1 MKLNLEKLRDVIK
14 TMGEYLFPVEK
25 VTSYFKSIKSKSDLQ
40 KFIQQRSAHVT
51 QNTLY
56 GYLKTRMGHKFT
68 LMVQDEIFSKSINI
82 AKWNIYMVAIADFT
96 FYTFSY
102 LISEKNLK
110 ENDCKEI
117 YLDIIEKE
125 KVNGLTDEVYN
136 KAKKEFL
143 NRQEK
148 IDFHKYYL
156 DNPFKES
163 CLALY
168 NWAPIA
174 DELKTLD
181 KEIVL
186 NSMRLK
192 WNLKIEEFKKLTKNI
207 YFN

>member
-1 MKLNLEKLRDVIK
+1 
-14 TMGEYLFPVEK
+14 MGEYLFPIEK
-25 VTSYFKSIKSKSDLQ
+25 VTSYFKSINSKKDLQ

-68 LMVQDEIFSKSINI
+68 LMVDDEVFSQSINI
-82 AKWNIYMVAIADFT
+82 AKWNIYMIAIADFT

-102 LISEKNLK
+102 LINEKNLK

-117 YLDIIEKE
+117 FLDIIEKE
-125 KVNGLTDEVYN
+125 KANGLSDEIYL
-136 KAKKEFL
+136 KAKNEFL
-143 NRQEK
+143 NRHEK
-148 IDFHKYYL
+148 IDFNKYYL
-156 DNPFKES
+156 VNPFKES

-174 DELKTLD
+174 DELKILD

-192 WNLKIEEFKKLTKNI
+192 WNLKIDEFKKLAKN
-207 YFN
+207 FNFN

>member
-1 MKLNLEKLRDVIK
+1 
-14 TMGEYLFPVEK
+14 MGEYLFPVEK

-51 QNTLY
+51 QTTLY
-56 GYLKTRMGHKFT
+56 GYLKTRIGVKYT
-68 LMVQDEIFSKSINI
+68 AMVEDEVFSKSINI
-82 AKWNIYMVAIADFT
+82 AKWNIYMIAIADCA

-117 YLDIIEKE
+117 YLNIIEKE
-125 KVNGLTDEVYN
+125 KVNGLSNEVYH
-136 KAKKEFL
+136 KAKSEFL
-143 NRQEK
+143 NRYEN
-148 IDFHKYYL
+148 IDFQKYYL
-156 DNPFKES
+156 ENPFKES

-192 WNLKIEEFKKLTKNI
+192 WNLKIDEFKKLTKNLN
-207 YFN
+207 FN

>member
-1 MKLNLEKLRDVIK
+1 
-14 TMGEYLFPVEK
+14 MGEYLFPVEK
-25 VTSYFKSIKSKSDLQ
+25 VTSYFKSIKTKSDLQ

-68 LMVQDEIFSKSINI
+68 LMVQDEIFSKSINM
-82 AKWNIYMVAIADFT
+82 AKWNIYTVALADCT

-110 ENDCKEI
+110 DNDCKEI

-125 KVNGLTDEVYN
+125 KKNGLSDDIYL

-143 NRQEK
+143 NRYEK

-156 DNPFKES
+156 NKPFQES

-174 DELKTLD
+174 DELKILD

-192 WNLKIEEFKKLTKNI
+192 WNLKIDEFNKLTKNLN
-207 YFN
+207 FN

>member
-1 MKLNLEKLRDVIK
+1 
-14 TMGEYLFPVEK
+14 MGEYLFPVEK

-51 QNTLY
+51 QTTLY
-56 GYLKTRMGHKFT
+56 GYLKTRIGVKYT
-68 LMVQDEIFSKSINI
+68 AMVEDEVFSKSINI
-82 AKWNIYMVAIADFT
+82 AKWNIYMVAIADCA

-117 YLDIIEKE
+117 YLEIIEKE
-125 KVNGLTDEVYN
+125 KVNGLTDEIYE

-143 NRQEK
+143 VRYEN
-148 IDFHKYYL
+148 IDFKKYYL

-163 CLALY
+163 CFALY

-192 WNLKIEEFKKLTKNI
+192 WNLKIDEFKKLTKNLK
-207 YFN
+207 FN

>member
-1 MKLNLEKLRDVIK
+1 
-14 TMGEYLFPVEK
+14 MGEYLFPVEK
-25 VTSYFKSIKSKSDLQ
+25 VTSYFKSIKSKNDLQ

-51 QNTLY
+51 QTTLY
-56 GYLKTRMGHKFT
+56 GYLKTRIGVKYT
-68 LMVQDEIFSKSINI
+68 AMVEDEVFSKSINI
-82 AKWNIYMVAIADFT
+82 AKWNIYMVAIADCT

-125 KVNGLTDEVYN
+125 KVNGLSDEIYFR
-136 KAKKEFL
+136 AKKEFL
-143 NRQEK
+143 SRHEK

-156 DNPFKES
+156 DNPFKDS
-163 CLALY
+163 CMALF

-174 DELKTLD
+174 DELKILD

-192 WNLKIEEFKKLTKNI
+192 WNLKIDEFKKLTKNLN
-207 YFN
+207 FN

>member
-1 MKLNLEKLRDVIK
+1 
-14 TMGEYLFPVEK
+14 MGEYLFPVEK
-25 VTSYFKSIKSKSDLQ
+25 VTSYFKSIKSKNDLQ

-51 QNTLY
+51 QTTLY
-56 GYLKTRMGHKFT
+56 GYLKTRIGVKYT
-68 LMVQDEIFSKSINI
+68 AMVEDEVFSKSINI
-82 AKWNIYMVAIADFT
+82 AKWNIYMVALADCT

-102 LISEKNLK
+102 LISQKNLK
-110 ENDCKEI
+110 KNDCKLI

-125 KVNGLTDEVYN
+125 KSNGLSDEIYS
-136 KAKKEFL
+136 KAKEEFL
-143 NRQEK
+143 NRSEK

-192 WNLKIEEFKKLTKNI
+192 WNLKVDEFKNLTKNLN
-207 YFN
+207 FS

>member
-1 MKLNLEKLRDVIK
+1 
-14 TMGEYLFPVEK
+14 MGEYLFPVEK

-51 QNTLY
+51 QTTLY
-56 GYLKTRMGHKFT
+56 GYLKTRIGVKYSA
-68 LMVQDEIFSKSINI
+68 MVEDEVFSKSINI
-82 AKWNIYMVAIADFT
+82 AKWNIYTVAIADCV
-96 FYTFSY
+96 FYVFSY

-125 KVNGLTDEVYN
+125 RANGLSDEIYL

-143 NRQEK
+143 NRHEK
-148 IDFHKYYL
+148 IDFHKYYT

-168 NWAPIA
+168 NWAPIS
-174 DELKTLD
+174 DELKILD

-192 WNLKIEEFKKLTKNI
+192 WNLKIDEFKKLTKNLS
-207 YFN
+207 FN

>member
-1 MKLNLEKLRDVIK
+1 MNLEKLRITLK

-51 QNTLY
+51 QTTLY
-56 GYLKTRMGHKFT
+56 GYLKTRIGVKYT
-68 LMVQDEIFSKSINI
+68 AMVEDEVFSKSINI
-82 AKWNIYMVAIADFT
+82 AKWNIYMTAIADCA

-117 YLDIIEKE
+117 YLDIIENE
-125 KVNGLTDEVYN
+125 KANGLSDEVHL
-136 KAKKEFL
+136 KAKNEFL
-143 NRQEK
+143 NRYDK
-148 IDFHKYYL
+148 VDFHKYYL

-192 WNLKIEEFKKLTKNI
+192 WNLKIDEFKKLTKNLN
-207 YFN
+207 FS

>member
-1 MKLNLEKLRDVIK
+1 MNLHNLRNILK

-25 VTSYFKSIKSKSDLQ
+25 VTSYFKSIKTKNDLQ

-51 QNTLY
+51 QTTLY
-56 GYLKTRMGHKFT
+56 GYLKTRIGVKYT
-68 LMVQDEIFSKSINI
+68 AMVDDEVFSKSINI
-82 AKWNIYMVAIADFT
+82 AKWNIYMVAIADCT

-102 LISEKNLK
+102 LINEKNLK

-117 YLDIIEKE
+117 YLGIIEKE
-125 KVNGLTDEVYN
+125 KTNGLSEEVFH
-136 KAKKEFL
+136 KATKEFL
-143 NRQEK
+143 SRYEK
-148 IDFHKYYL
+148 IDFNKYYL

-192 WNLKIEEFKKLTKNI
+192 WNLKIDEFKKLTKNLS
-207 YFN
+207 FN

>member
-1 MKLNLEKLRDVIK
+1 
-14 TMGEYLFPVEK
+14 MGEYLFPVEK

-68 LMVQDEIFSKSINI
+68 LMVQDEIFSKSIDI

-125 KVNGLTDEVYN
+125 KANGLSDEIFL
-136 KAKKEFL
+136 KAKQEFL
-143 NRQEK
+143 NRHEK
-148 IDFHKYYL
+148 IDFSKYFS
-156 DNPFKES
+156 DNPFRES

-174 DELKTLD
+174 DELKILD

-192 WNLKIEEFKKLTKNI
+192 WNLKIEEFKNLTKNLN
-207 YFN
+207 FS

>member
-1 MKLNLEKLRDVIK
+1 MKLNIKKLREVIK

-40 KFIQQRSAHVT
+40 KFIRQRSAHVT

-82 AKWNIYMVAIADFT
+82 AKWNIYMVAIADCT

-110 ENDCKEI
+110 ENDCKKI

-125 KVNGLTDEVYN
+125 KANGLSNEIHL
-136 KAKKEFL
+136 KAKEEFL
-143 NRQEK
+143 NRYDK
-148 IDFHKYYL
+148 VDFHKYYF

-174 DELKTLD
+174 DELKVLD

-192 WNLKIEEFKKLTKNI
+192 WNLKIDEFKKLTRNLN
-207 YFN
+207 FS

>member
-1 MKLNLEKLRDVIK
+1 MNLEKLRITIK

-25 VTSYFKSIKSKSDLQ
+25 VTSYFKSIKSKDDLK

-51 QNTLY
+51 QTTLY
-56 GYLKTRMGHKFT
+56 GYLKTRIGVKYT
-68 LMVQDEIFSKSINI
+68 AMVEDEVFSKSINI
-82 AKWNIYMVAIADFT
+82 AKWNIYMIAIADCAL
-96 FYTFSY
+96 YTFSY

-125 KVNGLTDEVYN
+125 KVNGLSEEIYL
-136 KAKKEFL
+136 KAKKEFF
-143 NRQEK
+143 NRYEK

-163 CLALY
+163 CMALY

-192 WNLKIEEFKKLTKNI
+192 WNLKIEEFKKLTKNLS
-207 YFN
+207 FN